1 MLLGSFIKEPYVKK
15 NYYSESVIVQFYVVG
30 VIIIDLIVCL
40 FYGLDFSLY
49 DNIIMKSISDF
60 GVWEMMRFKQVS
72 IGLMVFFAMMNIFC
86 TLV

>member
-1 MLLGSFIKEPYVKK
+1 MLLGSFIKEPYVEK
-15 NYYSESVIVQFYVVG
+15 NYYSESVIMQFYVVG

-60 GVWEMMRFKQVS
+60 GVWEMMRDS
-72 IGLMVFFAMMNIFC
+72 NRLA
-86 TLV
+86 

>member
-72 IGLMVFFAMMNIFC
+72 IGLMVFLPC
-86 TLV
+86 

>member
-15 NYYSESVIVQFYVVG
+15 NYYSESVIMQFYVVG

-60 GVWEMMRFKQVS
+60 GVWEMMRDS
-72 IGLMVFFAMMNIFC
+72 NRLA
-86 TLV
+86 